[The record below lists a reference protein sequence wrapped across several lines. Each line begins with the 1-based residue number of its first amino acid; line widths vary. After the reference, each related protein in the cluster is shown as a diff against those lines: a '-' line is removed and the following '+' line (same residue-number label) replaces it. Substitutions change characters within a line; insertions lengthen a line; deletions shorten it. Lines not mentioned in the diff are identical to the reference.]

1 MIINNYFL
9 SVCAHK
15 KTRVNILYL
24 NTKFYHRNKK
34 SPKIITAKKK
44 YYIMFNLQLSGPSPQ
59 QLE

>member
-24 NTKFYHRNKK
+24 NTKF
-34 SPKIITAKKK
+34 
-44 YYIMFNLQLSGPSPQ
+44 LSQEQKESQNNYGQ
-59 QLE
+59 KEILHKV